1 MHRHQEQNLRVA
13 QALLEMP
20 LLAEMTEDMILSRYH
35 HTSDDQRWS
44 KEVLSFLGCS
54 ISGSLQSLMNVS
66 AAWKILMNIVVT
78 NNTSTVS

>member
-1 MHRHQEQNLRVA
+1 VHQEQNLRVA

-20 LLAEMTEDMILSRYH
+20 LVAEMIEGMILSRYH

>member
-1 MHRHQEQNLRVA
+1 MHQEQNLRVA

-20 LLAEMTEDMILSRYH
+20 LVAEMIEGMILSRYH